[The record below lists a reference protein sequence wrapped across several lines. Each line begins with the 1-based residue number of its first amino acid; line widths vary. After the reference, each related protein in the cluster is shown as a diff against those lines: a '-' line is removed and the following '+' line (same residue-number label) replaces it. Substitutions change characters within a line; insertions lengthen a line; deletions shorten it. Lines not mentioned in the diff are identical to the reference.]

1 VTTLVADLNHVKS
14 WYHSGS
20 HISECLCK
28 ALVFF
33 RKMSDQESAITDDQE
48 KIATAM
54 LESFLQ
60 TTPEG
65 LTCFKEA
72 LSMSDTDMQEV
83 ASFFD
88 KMKGALA
95 EHQATAD
102 KRRREALLQ
111 SAAVQALVQVLSYLE
126 VSVPDKADSEKA
138 KAFIDILGK
147 DMNLEKLLKKQQ
159 AVEAEIQKQQQAG
172 EEHIKACKAVRH

>member
-1 VTTLVADLNHVKS
+1 MTTLVADLNHVKS

-48 KIATAM
+48 KIATTM

-72 LSMSDTDMQEV
+72 LSMSDTNMQEV

-102 KRRREALLQ
+102 KRRREALLE
-111 SAAVQALVQVLSYLE
+111 SAAVQALVQVLAYLE